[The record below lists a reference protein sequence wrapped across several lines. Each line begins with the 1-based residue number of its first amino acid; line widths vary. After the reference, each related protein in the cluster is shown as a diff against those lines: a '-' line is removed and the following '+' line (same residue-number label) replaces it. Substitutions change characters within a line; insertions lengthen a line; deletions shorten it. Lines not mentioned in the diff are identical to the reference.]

1 MHVKESDGKIFY
13 IGKGSGRRA
22 FSCSGRSKFWHHVEK
37 KHGFRAEILMRF
49 EKESDAFEHEKF
61 LISCFREI
69 NTQLVNLTDGGEGS
83 SGFKLSEETK
93 IKIGTAVKNRDPS
106 VNVKISNSLKGKIAS
121 EGTKLKLKERIVSK
135 ETRLKMS
142 LSKLGRKKSDE
153 HRKNISRA
161 AKGRRFS
168 EATRAKLSEAAKKQH
183 QKRRG
188 DNEAQTKG

>member
-1 MHVKESDGKIFY
+1 MNYYTYMHLRESDGKIFY

-22 FSCSGRSKFWHHVEK
+22 FSCSGRGKFWHHVEK

-49 EKESDAFEHEKF
+49 EKEDDAFEHEKF

-69 NTQLVNLTDGGEGS
+69 GVQLVNLTDGGDGS
-83 SGFKLSEETK
+83 SGFRLSEETK

-106 VNVKISNSLKGKIAS
+106 VNVKISNSLKGKIVSS
-121 EGTKLKLKERIVSK
+121 ETK
-135 ETRLKMS
+135 LKMS

-161 AKGRRFS
+161 AKGRLFS
-168 EATRAKLSEAAKKQH
+168 EATRAKLSAAAKKQH
-183 QKRRG
+183 QKRR
-188 DNEAQTKG
+188 DDDEAKTKT